1 MPAAPLLPT
10 RDDLRALLTLAV
22 PVVTVQVGMMLMGV
36 VDTLMV
42 GHVSPAALAA
52 VALGN
57 LYFFAVAIFGMGVLM
72 GLDPIIAQAVGA
84 RDEPAIAR
92 GVQRGMLLAALL
104 ATPAMILLWPAGQ
117 VFRWLGQP
125 ADVVPLAATYAR
137 FVIPGVLPFLFYAVL
152 RQTLQAMGRLRA
164 IVITIVAA
172 NLLNILL
179 NYALVYGH
187 FGMPALGVAGSSIAT
202 TCSRWIMALL
212 LLGLSWPVLR
222 RHLLPIRP
230 DVFTLAP
237 LWRMLRLGAPI
248 GAQFELEYGA
258 FGLTGILMGR
268 LGTNQMAGHQVALN
282 LASLTYMVPLGVSAA
297 VAVLVGQ
304 AVGRGDPMGARRS
317 ARTALLVGATFMLV
331 TSTLFLTLP
340 RSLAGLYTDSEAVLL
355 MAAALLPLA
364 GIFQVFDGIQVVASG
379 VLRGLGDTRSPMV
392 INIIGFWLVGIPT
405 GLVLGF
411 RTGLGARG
419 LWLGLVLGLA
429 SVAVILLARVRH
441 RLQARMG
448 RVVIDEHGHQS

>member
-1 MPAAPLLPT
+1 
-10 RDDLRALLTLAV
+10 
-22 PVVTVQVGMMLMGV
+22 
-36 VDTLMV
+36 
-42 GHVSPAALAA
+42 
-52 VALGN
+52 
-57 LYFFAVAIFGMGVLM
+57 
-72 GLDPIIAQAVGA
+72 
-84 RDEPAIAR
+84 
-92 GVQRGMLLAALL
+92 
-104 ATPAMILLWPAGQ
+104 
-117 VFRWLGQP
+117 
-125 ADVVPLAATYAR
+125 
-137 FVIPGVLPFLFYAVL
+137 
-152 RQTLQAMGRLRA
+152 
-164 IVITIVAA
+164 
-172 NLLNILL
+172 
-179 NYALVYGH
+179 
-187 FGMPALGVAGSSIAT
+187 
-202 TCSRWIMALL
+202 
-212 LLGLSWPVLR
+212 
-222 RHLLPIRP
+222 LPIRP
-230 DVFTLAP
+230 EVFTLAP
-237 LWRMLRLGAPI
+237 LARMLRLGAPI

-268 LGTNQMAGHQVALN
+268 LGTTQMAGHQVALN

-317 ARTALLVGATFMLV
+317 ARTALLVGATFMVL
-331 TSTLFLTLP
+331 TSTLFLTVP

-405 GLVLGF
+405 SLYLAF

-429 SVAVILLARVRH
+429 SVAVILLGRVRH